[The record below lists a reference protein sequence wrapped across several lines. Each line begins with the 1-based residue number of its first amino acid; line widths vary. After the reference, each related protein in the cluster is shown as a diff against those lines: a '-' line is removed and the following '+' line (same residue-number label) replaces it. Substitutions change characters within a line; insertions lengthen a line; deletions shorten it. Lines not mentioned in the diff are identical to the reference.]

1 MKTKEITKKLEEVR
15 AKLYDGVTS
24 SEEKSP
30 IQVGDD
36 SMLPIDDDLAGEE
49 VKIERTKGEKVKDI
63 VTLSRATSMDGK
75 SNTDESVYVTDGTL
89 KALTMDELQKKLD
102 VLKALK
108 AYEMSD
114 EEHWEQ
120 VIVPLMEK
128 IESNRMGDSPVITLL
143 NDDKDS
149 LDLMATKNQTSPE
162 SLLARY
168 FDKRVAIIFNSQKGS
183 NEIIL
188 E

>member
-75 SNTDESVYVTDGTL
+75 SDRKSVV
-89 KALTMDELQKKLD
+89 
-102 VLKALK
+102 
-108 AYEMSD
+108 
-114 EEHWEQ
+114 
-120 VIVPLMEK
+120 
-128 IESNRMGDSPVITLL
+128 
-143 NDDKDS
+143 
-149 LDLMATKNQTSPE
+149 
-162 SLLARY
+162 
-168 FDKRVAIIFNSQKGS
+168 
-183 NEIIL
+183 
-188 E
+188 